1 MQEAELEFSFMPFPL
16 PFLTGKMEKTKQ
28 NKQKKQPKDALS
40 LCPNSSYIDRNA
52 VHQELELL

>member
-28 NKQKKQPKDALS
+28 NKTKQTNKQQD
-40 LCPNSSYIDRNA
+40 
-52 VHQELELL
+52 ELRMLLVSAQIPVT